1 MARDNLTPGRI
12 EALICPPNKKQVF
25 LRDAS
30 GLGVRATAGSKSYI
44 FQGKLSG
51 QVIRM
56 TIGGLETWSLGDAR
70 KEARRL
76 KTIIDD
82 GRDPRIDKAEVTAA
96 DTATRAKAVLDKAAA
111 LDAWNVYIKA
121 RAGKWSAR
129 TFLDHQKLSD
139 AGGKTKTRGRK
150 KGEGEKTLPGP
161 LAGLLA
167 LPLSKIDRAAVTD
180 WLRQEQR
187 RPTVARG
194 AFVRLRAFLN
204 WCADRPQYKNQAIPA
219 ACNTRVM
226 RAELPK
232 ARARDDCLQHEQL
245 AVWFEQVRTLQNPVI
260 AAYLQALL
268 LTGARRNELA
278 ALRWEDVDFQWGSLT
293 IHDKVEGERTIPL
306 TPYVSHLLAN
316 LPRVNEW
323 IFSSPTAKSGRLTE
337 PRIAHNRALQAAGL
351 PALSIHGLRRSFGTL
366 AEWVECP
373 AGVVAQIM
381 GHKPSAIAEK
391 HYRRRPLDLLRM
403 WHTKIESWILEQAK
417 VEIPA
422 KQEGKIRPLARKKL
436 TVA

>member
-1 MARDNLTPGRI
+1 MIRGTQGVQRGYTGIDMARDNLTPGRI

-139 AGGKTKTRGRK
+139 AGGKTKTRGR
-150 KGEGEKTLPGP
+150 
-161 LAGLLA
+161 
-167 LPLSKIDRAAVTD
+167 
-180 WLRQEQR
+180 
-187 RPTVARG
+187 
-194 AFVRLRAFLN
+194 
-204 WCADRPQYKNQAIPA
+204 
-219 ACNTRVM
+219 
-226 RAELPK
+226 
-232 ARARDDCLQHEQL
+232 
-245 AVWFEQVRTLQNPVI
+245 
-260 AAYLQALL
+260 
-268 LTGARRNELA
+268 
-278 ALRWEDVDFQWGSLT
+278 
-293 IHDKVEGERTIPL
+293 
-306 TPYVSHLLAN
+306 
-316 LPRVNEW
+316 
-323 IFSSPTAKSGRLTE
+323 
-337 PRIAHNRALQAAGL
+337 
-351 PALSIHGLRRSFGTL
+351 
-366 AEWVECP
+366 
-373 AGVVAQIM
+373 
-381 GHKPSAIAEK
+381 
-391 HYRRRPLDLLRM
+391 
-403 WHTKIESWILEQAK
+403 
-417 VEIPA
+417 
-422 KQEGKIRPLARKKL
+422 
-436 TVA
+436 